1 MQAVIRVLVALIPQD
16 AQRHIGQ
23 GSTDLPAADMIVGDG
38 DDRAV
43 FVRQVVERDLVIRA
57 QSLPEKFSQLH
68 IVLQER
74 VGDVRHMHTS
84 FQSFVL
90 WNLYHYIYK
99 QILCQKKN
107 LLYL

>member
-1 MQAVIRVLVALIPQD
+1 MYDILIVEDEAPIANLIRMSLTQAGYRCTIA
-16 AQRHIGQ
+16 
-23 GSTDLPAADMIVGDG
+23 SDG
-38 DDRAV
+38 DEGAV
-43 FVRQVVERDLVIRA
+43 FVRQIVERDLVIRA

-90 WNLYHYIYK
+90 WNLYHYI
-99 QILCQKKN
+99 
-107 LLYL
+107 